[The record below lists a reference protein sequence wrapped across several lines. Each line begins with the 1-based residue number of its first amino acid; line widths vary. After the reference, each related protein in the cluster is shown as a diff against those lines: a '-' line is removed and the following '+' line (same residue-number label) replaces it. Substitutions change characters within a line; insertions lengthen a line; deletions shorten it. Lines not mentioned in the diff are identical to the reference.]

1 MPAVVSALAIGG
13 LSLVALLLAV
23 WAGMPVAL
31 ALAGISLIGVWAIRG
46 DFDVAATLLGN
57 GAWDAIQS
65 HLFGVVPLFVLMGLV
80 VGVADIGRDSFAVAN
95 QTLRHLKGGLGV
107 ATVAANTV
115 FAAITGISIASA
127 AVFTKVAVPEMLRF
141 GYAPRF
147 AVGVV
152 AGSSVLGMLI
162 PPSLLMILYAFLA
175 EQSVGAM
182 FMAGVLPG
190 LLLAAVYAIG
200 IVGAAHLRPGW
211 IYASAQSHHV
221 DEAPLMSRF
230 ELCRRIAP
238 IVALIG
244 LVIGGIYAG
253 WFTPTEAGAIGAA
266 LALAVAVA
274 RRKLDAKGL
283 WHVLVETGHVTVSI
297 SFLIIAASIY
307 TRLLAMSGLPQGL
320 VQLMQEAQLGYVAFL
335 FVYVVV
341 ILLLGTIID
350 SGSIMLIV
358 CPLTIPIAKAFGIDL
373 VWWGVITV
381 VAVEIGLLTPPFGI
395 SVFVVNSTLNDR
407 RIGLSDIFRGALPF
421 AGAMLFVLILLIA
434 FPVLTTALL

>member
-1 MPAVVSALAIGG
+1 
-13 LSLVALLLAV
+13 
-23 WAGMPVAL
+23 MPVAL
-31 ALAGISLIGVWAIRG
+31 ALAGISLVGVWAIRG

-95 QTLRHLKGGLGV
+95 QTLRRLKGGLGV

-182 FMAGVLPG
+182 FIAGVLPG
-190 LLLAAVYAIG
+190 LLLATVYAFG
-200 IVGAAHLRPGW
+200 IVGAAHLRPDW
-211 IYASAQSHHV
+211 IYASPLSQRV
-221 DEAPLMSRF
+221 DDGTPLMGGL

-266 LALAVAVA
+266 LALAIAVV

-283 WHVLVETGHVTVSI
+283 WHLLVETGHVTVSI

-320 VQLMQEAQLGYVAFL
+320 VQLMQDAQLGYMAFL

-373 VWWGVITV
+373 VWWGVVTV
-381 VAVEIGLLTPPFGI
+381 IAVEVGLLTPPFGI
-395 SVFVVNSTLNDR
+395 SVFVVKSTLNDLN
-407 RIGLSDIFRGALPF
+407 ITLGDIFRGALPF
-421 AGAMLFVLILLIA
+421 AGAMLVVLALLIA
-434 FPVLTTALL
+434 FPALTSALL

>member
-1 MPAVVSALAIGG
+1 MAFVSALVIGS
-13 LSLVALLLAV
+13 LSLVVLLVAV
-23 WAGMPVAL
+23 WVGMPVAL
-31 ALAGISLIGVWAIRG
+31 ALAGISLAGVWMIRG

-65 HLFGVVPLFVLMGLV
+65 HLFGVVPLFVLMGLL
-80 VGVADIGRDSFAVAN
+80 VGQADIGRDSFAVAN
-95 QTLRHLKGGLGV
+95 QTLRRLKGGLGV

-182 FMAGVLPG
+182 FIAGILPG
-190 LLLAAVYAIG
+190 LLLAALFAVG
-200 IVGAAHLRPGW
+200 IVGTASLKPDW
-211 IYASAQSHHV
+211 IYAPDGRHAAG
-221 DEAPLMSRF
+221 DDAALMGGL
-230 ELCRRIAP
+230 ELARRIAP
-238 IVALIG
+238 IVVLIG

-266 LALAVAVA
+266 LALAIAVA
-274 RRKLDAKGL
+274 RRKLDAQGL

-307 TRLLAMSGLPQGL
+307 TRLLAMSGVPQAL
-320 VQLMQEAQLGYVAFL
+320 VSAMQEAHLGYPAFL
-335 FVYVVV
+335 MAYVVV

-358 CPLTIPIAKAFGIDL
+358 CPLTVPIAKAFGIDL

-381 VAVEIGLLTPPFGI
+381 IAVEIGLLTPPFGI
-395 SVFVVNSTLNDR
+395 SVFVVKSTLNDPN
-407 RIGLSDIFRGALPF
+407 IALGDIFRGALPF
-421 AGAMLFVLILLIA
+421 AAAMLAVLVLLIA

>member
-1 MPAVVSALAIGG
+1 MTALAVGS
-13 LSLVALLLAV
+13 LSLLVLLLAV

-31 ALAGISLIGVWAIRG
+31 ALAGISLVGVWLIRG
-46 DFDVAATLLGN
+46 DFEIAATLLGN

-65 HLFGVVPLFVLMGLV
+65 HLFGVVPLFVLMGLL
-80 VGVADIGRDSFAVAN
+80 VGVADVGRDAFVVAN
-95 QTLRHLKGGLGV
+95 QALRRVRGGLGM

-182 FMAGVLPG
+182 FIAGILPG
-190 LLLAAVYAIG
+190 LLLASIYALG
-200 IVGAAHLRPGW
+200 ILGAAHLRPDLV
-211 IYASAQSHHV
+211 YAEGRPQPAAAG
-221 DEAPLMSRF
+221 EPLMSGL
-230 ELCRRIAP
+230 ELGRRIFP
-238 IVALIG
+238 IVLLIG

-266 LALAVAVA
+266 IALVLAVV

-283 WHVLVETGHVTVSI
+283 WQLLVETGHVTVSI

-307 TRLLAMSGLPQGL
+307 TRLLAMSGLPQSL
-320 VQLMQEAQLGYVAFL
+320 VQLMQDAQLGYTAFL
-335 FVYVVV
+335 LAYVAI

-358 CPLTIPIAKAFGIDL
+358 CPLTIPIANAFGVDL
-373 VWWGVITV
+373 VWWGVVTV
-381 VAVEIGLLTPPFGI
+381 LAVEIGLLTPPFGI
-395 SVFVVNSTLNDR
+395 SVYVVKSTLDDPR
-407 RIGLSDIFRGALPF
+407 VGLGDIFRGALPF
-421 AGAMLFVLILLIA
+421 AIAMLAVLGLLIA
-434 FPVLTTALL
+434 FPILTQALQ

>member
-1 MPAVVSALAIGG
+1 MSALVVGS
-13 LSLVALLLAV
+13 LSLVALLVAV

-31 ALAGISLIGVWAIRG
+31 ALAGISLAGVWMIRG
-46 DFDVAATLLGN
+46 DFDIAATLLGN

-65 HLFGVVPLFVLMGLV
+65 HLFGVVPLFVLMGLL
-80 VGVADIGRDSFAVAN
+80 VGQADIGRDSFAVAN
-95 QTLRHLKGGLGV
+95 QTLRRLKGGLGV

-182 FMAGVLPG
+182 FIAGILPG
-190 LLLAAVYAIG
+190 LLLATLFAVG
-200 IVGAAHLRPGW
+200 IVGTASLKPDW
-211 IYASAQSHHV
+211 IYAPGGRRVAGN
-221 DEAPLMSRF
+221 DAALMGGL
-230 ELCRRIAP
+230 ELARRIAP
-238 IVALIG
+238 IVVLIG

-253 WFTPTEAGAIGAA
+253 WFTPTEAGAVGAA
-266 LALAVAVA
+266 LALAIAVA
-274 RRKLDAKGL
+274 KRKLDAKGL
-283 WHVLVETGHVTVSI
+283 WHVLVEAGHVTVSI

-307 TRLLAMSGLPQGL
+307 TRLLAMSGVPQAL
-320 VQLMQEAQLGYVAFL
+320 VSAMQDAHLGYPAFL
-335 FVYVVV
+335 MVYVVV

-358 CPLTIPIAKAFGIDL
+358 CPLTVPIAKAFGIDL
-373 VWWGVITV
+373 VWWGVVTV
-381 VAVEIGLLTPPFGI
+381 IAVEVGLLTPPFGI
-395 SVFVVNSTLNDR
+395 SVFVVKSTLNDSN
-407 RIGLSDIFRGALPF
+407 ITLGDIFRGALPF
-421 AGAMLFVLILLIA
+421 AGAMLVVLALLIA
-434 FPVLTTALL
+434 FPALTSALL